1 MPLSS
6 LLTYVLSTA
15 PITAAMSFCVIM
27 VVIFIRIMTIVK
39 RKVTICQHYIQ
50 YPVFIDNN
58 VNLKT
63 CIRCVMLIIMDNEPK
78 IFAAWLKKFI
88 KDDKKITAKALAK
101 EINCDPT
108 TISSYI
114 RGRTQP
120 GYDVRVAI
128 LEVTKISHEQM
139 MTEGKAI
146 LARPKHDEPEIEKR
160 LSELEKR
167 LSQKEEYPRTDITT
181 ERHRQVIE
189 RFRQKELALK
199 INEELAELE
208 DLDKDKLLSVL
219 DYIQYQK
226 KKIVEE
232 SSKKRTA
239 NGED

>member
-1 MPLSS
+1 
-6 LLTYVLSTA
+6 
-15 PITAAMSFCVIM
+15 
-27 VVIFIRIMTIVK
+27 
-39 RKVTICQHYIQ
+39 
-50 YPVFIDNN
+50 
-58 VNLKT
+58 
-63 CIRCVMLIIMDNEPK
+63 MLIIMDNEPK

-101 EINCDPT
+101 KINCDPT

-120 GYDVRVAI
+120 GYNVRKAI

-139 MTEGKAI
+139 MKEGKEI
-146 LARPKHDEPEIEKR
+146 LAKPTHNEPEIEKR

-167 LSQKEEYPRTDITT
+167 LSQKEECPRTDITT

-232 SSKKRTA
+232 SSKKRTS
-239 NGED
+239 NGEE